1 MSPIACCEP
10 DRPPDVKWVLYLKDV
25 AVYDKGCATFNL
37 TAETEFSD
45 LNSNFAFLKARKG
58 RILEVMFRKS
68 G

>member
-1 MSPIACCEP
+1 MSIRNHGLAPN
-10 DRPPDVKWVLYLKDV
+10 LKDV
-25 AVYDKGCATFNL
+25 AVYDKGCGTFNL

-68 G
+68 GLK